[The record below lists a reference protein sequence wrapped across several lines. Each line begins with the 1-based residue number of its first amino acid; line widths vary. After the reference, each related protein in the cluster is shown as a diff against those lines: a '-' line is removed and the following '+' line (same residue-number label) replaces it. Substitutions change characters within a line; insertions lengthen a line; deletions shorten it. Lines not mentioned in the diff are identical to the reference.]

1 MEIEVTFQK
10 WLKTYVFEVV
20 ILSMFENEKEE
31 ALFYTLI
38 GVSRNEWEASRKTCL
53 IKEGTGPGRQVMP
66 PFLKL
71 KAECSE
77 TMKCF
82 LMDS

>member
-1 MEIEVTFQK
+1 
-10 WLKTYVFEVV
+10 
-20 ILSMFENEKEE
+20 MFENEKEE

-38 GVSRNEWEASRKTCL
+38 GVSRNEWEALRKTCL